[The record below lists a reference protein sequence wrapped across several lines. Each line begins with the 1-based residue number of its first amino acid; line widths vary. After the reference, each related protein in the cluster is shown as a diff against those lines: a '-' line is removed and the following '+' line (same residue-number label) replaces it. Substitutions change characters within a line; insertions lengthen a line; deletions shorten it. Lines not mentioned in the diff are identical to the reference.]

1 MPQALCEMNP
11 ILGIRG
17 AVVAPNSLAAQAG
30 LEILREGGNAIEAA
44 IATASTLAVVYPHM
58 TGIGG
63 DGFWLLHQP
72 NGQLRGLDACGA
84 AGRRVLPDLYEGLNA
99 IPWRGP
105 LAANTVAGTVSGWG
119 LAYDYGRRNWSGRLP
134 WSRLLET
141 AQYFAREGFP
151 VTHSQAANTRAS
163 QVELQ
168 SQPGFACVF
177 MPEDLI
183 PSYGQRHRLPAL
195 AATLEQ
201 LAREGADAFYR
212 GDLAGKIAA
221 DLSHVGSPLVA
232 ADLAAH
238 QAQFVRPLELRLS
251 DATVFNL
258 PAPTQGLA
266 SLAILGI
273 YGRLRQPGWSP
284 ETVEGIH
291 ALVEATKQAF
301 CLRDRYIADP
311 RATDVDL
318 QSLLS
323 DSILDAMTSAISLS
337 HASPWLTPASDGD
350 TTWLGVIDREG
361 RAVSVIQS
369 IYFQF
374 GSGVVLPET
383 GITWQNRGCAFC
395 LQPGQLRSLVPGRKP
410 FHTLNPALA
419 QLDDGRLLL
428 YGTMGG
434 EGQPQTQAAVFCRY
448 VWGDWNARS
457 AVAAPRWL
465 LGRTSGEIS
474 TTLKLEARY
483 SRPVADGLRA
493 LGHAVEVVQEY
504 DERMGH
510 AGALVFHPG
519 GWIEGGEDP
528 RSDGC
533 VAAW

>member
-1 MPQALCEMNP
+1 MNP

-58 TGIGG
+58 TGVGG

-72 NGQLRGLDACGA
+72 DGPVRGVDACGA
-84 AGRRVLPDLYEGLNA
+84 AGQRVLPDLYEGLNT

-134 WSRLLET
+134 WPRLLET
-141 AQYFAREGFP
+141 AQYYAREGFP
-151 VTHSQAANTRAS
+151 VTHSLAANTRTK
-163 QVELQ
+163 QVELE
-168 SQPGFACVF
+168 SQPGFAYAF
-177 MPEDLI
+177 MPDGRI
-183 PSYGQRHRLPAL
+183 PSYGQRHRFPAL
-195 AATLEQ
+195 AVTLEQ

-212 GDLAGKIAA
+212 GDLARKIAA
-221 DLSHVGSPLVA
+221 DLGHVGSPLAA

-238 QAQFVRPLELRLS
+238 QARFVRPLDLRLP
-251 DATVFNL
+251 DATVFGL

-273 YGRLRQPGWSP
+273 YGRLRQPGWST

-301 CLRDRYIADP
+301 QVRDRFIADP
-311 RATDVDL
+311 QTMEVDL

-323 DSILDAMTSAISLS
+323 DSAFDAMTSGISLS
-337 HASPWLTPASDGD
+337 HASPWLAPASDGD
-350 TTWLGVIDREG
+350 TTWFGVIDREG
-361 RAVSVIQS
+361 RAVSMIQS
-369 IYFQF
+369 IYFEF

-383 GITWQNRGCAFC
+383 GIAWQNRGCAFC
-395 LQPGQLRSLVPGRKP
+395 LQPGRLRSLVPGRKP
-410 FHTLNPALA
+410 FHTLSPALTR
-419 QLDDGRLLL
+419 LDDGRLLV

-434 EGQPQTQAAVFCRY
+434 EGQSQTQAAVFCRY
-448 VWGDWNARS
+448 VWGDWNVRS

-465 LGRTSGEIS
+465 LGCTWGETN

-483 SRPVADGLRA
+483 SRHVIDGLRD
-493 LGHAVEVVQEY
+493 LGHPVEVVQEY

-510 AGALVFHPG
+510 AGALVFHPA